1 VCGWRGVVW
10 GGCGGVVGLMGS
22 WGHGVMGSWGQGVKA
37 REEEGMGKALADKP
51 PVAPGGVSHGTG
63 TVGVL
68 DQVGMVEWAV

>member
-1 VCGWRGVVW
+1 MAAGRAGRGRIVRARRRRV
-10 GGCGGVVGLMGS
+10 GVEGLRGS
-22 WGHGVMGSWGQGVKA
+22 RGQGVKA
-37 REEEGMGKALADKP
+37 REEEGRGKALADKP